1 MTKLTAVLKQKL
13 ENARK
18 VAILGVGSELRSDDA
33 AGVLAAR
40 QIKKISSGKK
50 SPLKIKVFIGE
61 TAPENLTGEIKKF
74 NPSHLIIID
83 SADMNAK
90 PGRATII
97 NPEKVG
103 GTSFCTHSL
112 PLKLM
117 IDYLRQ
123 SCRDLEVIVI
133 GIQPRTITVGINMS
147 KELCLAVEELAVTIV
162 NLLQKDSVIAKT
174 DNENFI

>member
-1 MTKLTAVLKQKL
+1 VRKLAAVLKQKL
-13 ENARK
+13 ENASK
-18 VAILGVGSELRSDDA
+18 IAVLGIGSELRSDDA
-33 AGVLAAR
+33 AGVIAAK
-40 QIKKISSGKK
+40 QIKKIIRRKK

-83 SADMNAK
+83 SADMNTP
-90 PGRATII
+90 PGQVTII

-112 PLKLM
+112 PLKVM

-123 SCRDLEVIVI
+123 SCDCEAIII
-133 GIQPRTITVGINMS
+133 GIQPQTVAVGSNIS
-147 KELCLAVEELAVTIV
+147 KEVGQTVEELAVTIV
-162 NLLQKDSVIAKT
+162 NLLQKDSTIAKT
-174 DNENFI
+174 DNKSFI